1 MLYPKPGFA
10 AISPRQEYQICKR
23 ATEPNVLVL
32 AAEGNSDDLDV
43 PIEAAFADAAFRR
56 KARLGSVNSVNILRV
71 LTQTAHIV
79 WTYLR
84 CSETD
89 SDEVRFFVPTGA
101 AGHLTSCILARKMGV
116 NLRATAC
123 TNANEILV
131 EFVEQG
137 RLRARDAVLST
148 LSPSMDIA
156 VPYNIERVLHL
167 VSGGDAGLVRS
178 WMHDFKAGK
187 ELELGPD
194 LHGALRG
201 AFGVAAT
208 KTTDAE
214 VLAAIRAYSL
224 DAAPPILLDP
234 HTAVAAHAAKE
245 ALEGSDG
252 LGGAA
257 ACVVMACAHP
267 AKFPE
272 TVVKAV
278 APAFASW
285 AEVAAKAY
293 GGQGDANPNQA
304 VEDLEA
310 HVGGEGGNF
319 DAAPGVV
326 TLARGTDWTAGLQAA
341 LEQAFPRISAWE
353 APAEA

>member
-1 MLYPKPGFA
+1 MQGFA
-10 AISPRQEYQICKR
+10 AISPQQEYQICKR
-23 ATEPNVLVL
+23 ATEPNVLVV
-32 AAEGNSDDLDV
+32 ACEGNSDDLDV

-56 KARLGSVNSVNILRV
+56 RARLGSVNSVNILRV

-101 AGHLTSCILARKMGV
+101 AGHLTSCMLARKMGV

-167 VSGGDAGLVRS
+167 VSGGDAGLVRR

-214 VLAAIRAYSL
+214 VLAAIRAYFL
-224 DAAPPILLDP
+224 DAAPRVLLDP
-234 HTAVAAHAAKE
+234 HTAVAAHAAKR
-245 ALEGSDG
+245 ALEGPDGPG

-293 GGQGDANPNQA
+293 GGQGDAKANPA
-304 VEDLEA
+304 VQDLEA
-310 HVGGEGGNF
+310 HVGEGGAQTF

-326 TLARGTDWTAGLQAA
+326 KLARGTDWTAGLQAA
-341 LEQAFPRISAWE
+341 LEQAFPRISAGE
-353 APAEA
+353 A